1 MFSVGLSRNEQTCI
15 KYRKYIT
22 LENIL
27 PPKDM
32 LKMNFSFDGTHRNNL
47 W

>member
-1 MFSVGLSRNEQTCI
+1 MFSVSLSRNEQTHI

-22 LENIL
+22 SENIL

-32 LKMNFSFDGTHRNNL
+32 LKMNSSFDGTHRNNL
-47 W
+47 

>member
-1 MFSVGLSRNEQTCI
+1 MFSVSLIRIEQTHL

-22 LENIL
+22 SENIL

-32 LKMNFSFDGTHRNNL
+32 LKMNSSFDGTHRNNL